1 MLFSL
6 PSFQQHCRIILSFQC
21 RKKKEKVRN
30 EAEKLEFLA
39 SSIEKLYFFCTRH
52 FQIVYAIKL
61 SGTCYKL
68 SFAAEQKSNI
78 DGNEKFQ
85 LERMSVFLHGSLCI
99 PVFSPFFP
107 HSSPFFFTHF
117 VREHKEAVFVNK
129 TSIFETKSRGKA
141 KKWRGRKKVK
151 KEDKGEM
158 TMRKMGESGVKSEK
172 EVFLLECTQ
181 RRSRPRFATVLL
193 KYTTTGATDS
203 ECSFNFHL
211 NWF

>member
-1 MLFSL
+1 MVMRNFNWKGCRYFCTALCVFRFFLLFS
-6 PSFQQHCRIILSFQC
+6 P
-21 RKKKEKVRN
+21 
-30 EAEKLEFLA
+30 
-39 SSIEKLYFFCTRH
+39 
-52 FQIVYAIKL
+52 
-61 SGTCYKL
+61 
-68 SFAAEQKSNI
+68 
-78 DGNEKFQ
+78 
-85 LERMSVFLHGSLCI
+85 I
-99 PVFSPFFP
+99 PR
-107 HSSPFFFTHF
+107 FFFTHF
-117 VREHKEAVFVNK
+117 VRKHKEAVFVNK

-181 RRSRPRFATVLL
+181 RPSRPRFATVLL